1 MAFVKLDCGILNSTL
16 WVEKDARD
24 VFITA
29 LLMAQPREFEQPTPQ
44 LEPDS
49 LNETGWSV
57 PPGWYGFVPAA
68 GVGIIRMTGI
78 PTDVGIEALRKL
90 GSPEPDSRS
99 QEFEGR
105 RLVRVNG
112 GYLVL
117 NFMRYREKD
126 HTAAERM
133 RRLRARKRDASQ
145 AAVTP
150 VALRHVTPSDARV
163 TDSRGQRTEDRV
175 HTTEVRKEGT
185 EPPALPPADKTERSI
200 RQRTDALRTRLYA
213 LVDEAKELDPKR
225 RDPTELMRL
234 FTSYNKNGNQVGGVV
249 NAGLL
254 SFERLEKSIA
264 DAEGQIEEWK
274 HGQGQQ
280 PAV

>member
-29 LLMAQPREFEQPTPQ
+29 LLMAQPREFERPTPQ

-49 LNETGWSV
+49 LKETGWIV

-68 GVGIIRMTGI
+68 GVGIIRMTGL
-78 PTDVGIEALRKL
+78 PTDVGMEALRKL

-145 AAVTP
+145 SSVTP
-150 VALRHVTPSDARV
+150 VALRNVTAGDARV
-163 TDSRGQRTEDRV
+163 TDSREQRTHYRDRTEERTAPANPLLAGRRV
-175 HTTEVRKEGT
+175 DMEREVLAMIGEIATLTGDDPVEVMATASGYKGQTTTKLNPATMSDDRLANTWRDLKSDLTKLRAEKGRKDGTAVRG
-185 EPPALPPADKTERSI
+185 
-200 RQRTDALRTRLYA
+200 
-213 LVDEAKELDPKR
+213 
-225 RDPTELMRL
+225 
-234 FTSYNKNGNQVGGVV
+234 
-249 NAGLL
+249 
-254 SFERLEKSIA
+254 
-264 DAEGQIEEWK
+264 
-274 HGQGQQ
+274 
-280 PAV
+280 